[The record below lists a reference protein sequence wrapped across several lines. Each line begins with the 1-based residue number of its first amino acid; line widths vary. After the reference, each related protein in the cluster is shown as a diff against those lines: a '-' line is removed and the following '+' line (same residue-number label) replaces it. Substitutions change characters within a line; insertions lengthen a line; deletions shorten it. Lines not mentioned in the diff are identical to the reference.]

1 MASSSSST
9 KVKPLE
15 IQTIPLSNGATLYF
29 KSLPSAPRVAFG
41 VYTFGG
47 NRLDPKPG
55 LTDVVDN
62 LLNEGTHK
70 RTSEQIAVELD
81 GLSLS
86 LDNDTRR
93 DYCVM
98 SGACLK
104 EDLAESLELVADLL
118 FNSTMADVE
127 KEKVRLTG
135 ELTMELDSPRA
146 KSHDLLTD
154 TLFEGTPYRASLSK
168 LRAMLPTIKSSE
180 ELLEHYRRIYHP
192 ANMVISVVGNVE
204 PDLIRSL
211 LEACFVRPDGGAGS
225 SLADA
230 NKLDCPTLKES
241 KMVTGSQEESNQM
254 HIYKAWFAPQLSHAD
269 YVPLWL
275 LNNILGGKGLT
286 SRMFLELRDKQG
298 LAYTVRSQYE
308 ASKYLGV
315 FSLYIGTDPS
325 NREKALKGFD
335 VECQKLM
342 DIPVS
347 AAELADSKENLMGKQ
362 QIYLETAHQQSL
374 YIGAQLSLG
383 LTIADI
389 NSWMDRLAGVTADD
403 IQRVAQSTFSAPSI
417 ISAVGPSKYL

>member
-1 MASSSSST
+1 MASSST
-9 KVKPLE
+9 KVKPLD

-29 KSLPSAPRVAFG
+29 KSMPSAPRIAFG
-41 VYTFGG
+41 IYTFGG

-62 LLNEGTHK
+62 LMNEGTHK
-70 RTSEQIAVELD
+70 RSSEQIAIDLD

-86 LDNDTRR
+86 MDNDTRR
-93 DYCVM
+93 DYCVL

-104 EDLAESLELVADLL
+104 DDLAESLELIADLL

-127 KEKVRLTG
+127 KEKVRLAG

-154 TLFEGTPYRASLSK
+154 NLFAGTPYRASLSQI
-168 LRAMLPTIKSSE
+168 RAMLPTIQSSQ
-180 ELLEHYRRIYHP
+180 ELLDHYKRIYHP
-192 ANMVISVVGNVE
+192 ANMVISVVGNIE
-204 PDLIRSL
+204 PDVIRTL
-211 LEACFVRPDGGAGS
+211 LETLFVRPDGAAGS
-225 SLADA
+225 SQADA
-230 NKLDCPTLKES
+230 NRLDRPILKES
-241 KMVTGSQEESNQM
+241 KLVTGAQEESNQM

-315 FSLYIGTDPS
+315 FSLYIGTDPA
-325 NREKALKGFD
+325 NREKALKGFE

-389 NSWMDRLAGVTADD
+389 NGWMDRLAAVTVEE

-417 ISAVGPSKYL
+417 TSVVGPSKYL